1 MQLGLSLASAVRSL
15 RVHPLRSLLTILGVV
30 VGVAAVVAVIAV
42 GEGARARLIAQ
53 IQSLGGNLLLVTPGS
68 QRSQGAHLGSGS
80 RGSLTQED
88 ARAIL
93 HEIPGVLLAASSVF
107 RRTQVVRGN
116 LNWSTTVQGITND
129 YLGARE
135 WPLREGRPFSSTEQA
150 GAAKVAILGSTVA
163 TRLFPHQTPV
173 GALIRVGD
181 TPFQVIGVLEPKGQS
196 SGGADQDDKVMM
208 PLSTAR
214 IRVLG
219 SNSAKLG
226 SVQYVMAKVDRA
238 ERLAETAEEIRRLLR
253 QRHGLGPSAP
263 DDFTVRNLAE
273 VQASRQAASGVLT
286 FWLTAVA
293 SVSLLVGGI
302 SIMNVML
309 VSVSERTREIGLRMA
324 VGARGGE
331 ILQQFMVEAL
341 LLSSIGGAAGLALGI
356 LASLTAAAWA
366 DIPILVSPIALFLAL
381 GAAVATGVASGV
393 FPALKASRL
402 SPVVALADARETQ
415 FHAPASPPAAKPG

>member
-1 MQLGLSLASAVRSL
+1 MV
-15 RVHPLRSLLTILGVV
+15 
-30 VGVAAVVAVIAV
+30 
-42 GEGARARLIAQ
+42 
-53 IQSLGGNLLLVTPGS
+53 
-68 QRSQGAHLGSGS
+68 
-80 RGSLTQED
+80 
-88 ARAIL
+88 
-93 HEIPGVLLAASSVF
+93 
-107 RRTQVVRGN
+107 
-116 LNWSTTVQGITND
+116 
-129 YLGARE
+129 
-135 WPLREGRPFSSTEQA
+135 
-150 GAAKVAILGSTVA
+150 
-163 TRLFPHQTPV
+163 
-173 GALIRVGD
+173 
-181 TPFQVIGVLEPKGQS
+181 
-196 SGGADQDDKVMM
+196 
-208 PLSTAR
+208 
-214 IRVLG
+214 
-219 SNSAKLG
+219 
-226 SVQYVMAKVDRA
+226 KVDRA
-238 ERLAETAEEIRRLLR
+238 ERLAEAAAEIGRLLR
-253 QRHGLGPSAP
+253 QRHGLDPSAP

-415 FHAPASPPAAKPG
+415 FHAPATPPETKPG